1 MAKKKIKDYM
11 TKICSSCSK
20 TPCNCSMKEENEPT
34 HIVTFQKG
42 DVVGARRRRAV
53 YVNAKN
59 ESDAVQKAKKEFP
72 EHKKEGFK
80 LNHVQTMSEEN
91 MSEEHD
97 YEYEMAR
104 NQLATSSRSIERLM
118 GMLKGEGNLEAW
130 VQSKLTLA
138 ADYLDTV
145 ADYMESDKK
154 TK

>member
-11 TKICSSCSK
+11 AKSCSSCSK
-20 TPCNCSMKEENEPT
+20 TPCNCSMKEEAEPT

-42 DVVGARRRRAV
+42 DVVGARRRRSV
-53 YVNAKN
+53 YVNAKD
-59 ESDAVQKAKKEFP
+59 EGDAVEKAKKEFP

-80 LNHVQTMSEEN
+80 LDHIHT

-130 VQSKLTLA
+130 VQSKLTMA

>member
-1 MAKKKIKDYM
+1 MAKKKIKDYNM
-11 TKICSSCSK
+11 AKSCSTCGK
-20 TPCNCSMKEENEPT
+20 TPCTCTIDHDKGSIQLKPKHFKAFKE
-34 HIVTFQKG
+34 HIEKVKG
-42 DVVGARRRRAV
+42 GYEVESEHG
-53 YVNAKN
+53 NKN
-59 ESDAVQKAKKEFP
+59 LGKSKSLSAAKKRLKQVEY
-72 EHKKEGFK
+72 FK
-80 LNHVQTMSEEN
+80 HMH
-91 MSEEHD
+91 EEHD

-145 ADYMESDKK
+145 ADYMESDRK

>member
-1 MAKKKIKDYM
+1 MAKKKFEHYM
-11 TKICSSCSK
+11 AKSCSSCGK
-20 TPCNCSMKEENEPT
+20 TPCTCSMKE
-34 HIVTFQKG
+34 
-42 DVVGARRRRAV
+42 D
-53 YVNAKN
+53 
-59 ESDAVQKAKKEFP
+59 
-72 EHKKEGFK
+72 
-80 LNHVQTMSEEN
+80 
-91 MSEEHD
+91 HD

-130 VQSKLTLA
+130 VQSKLTMA